1 MVYHINL
8 IGDALFERF
17 IEIMF
22 IGQNMLATYKTVI
35 VVQLVERP
43 FAKMLLVAS
52 QLDVYHYG
60 DISKSISVEILN

>member
-1 MVYHINL
+1 
-8 IGDALFERF
+8 
-17 IEIMF
+17 
-22 IGQNMLATYKTVI
+22 MLATYKTVI